1 MNRINRFG
9 IFTAFLFL
17 FAAAGAYTQELSGY
31 DIMRLVDEQYAGDTA
46 TYKLTMTLSSG
57 RGAPRIREVSYY
69 FKDYGD
75 TDKILM
81 VFQSPRDVAGTGY
94 LSFSYDDESKDDDMW
109 LYLPAMRR
117 VRRITGSGKNDDFMG
132 TDFTYEDMGSRSLSK
147 DTFAF
152 QGEESIDGETC
163 RKVEAKPKDRSD
175 PYGRRVI
182 WVRRDSN
189 IIAAVDYYDRQ
200 DKLLKTLR
208 VSGIQK
214 IDNIWTALKMEMN
227 NVQNKHSTRIEMS
240 EIKFNIPLDD
250 SLFAVTTLERG
261 NLR

>member
-1 MNRINRFG
+1 MNRVNRLTVF
-9 IFTAFLFL
+9 FSVVFLL
-17 FAAAGAYTQELSGY
+17 GAGGVFAQELSGY
-31 DIMRLVDEQYAGDTA
+31 DIMKMVDERYTGETA
-46 TYKLTMTLSSG
+46 QYKLSMTLASG

-132 TDFTYEDMGSRSLSK
+132 TDFTYEDMGSRSLAK
-147 DTFAF
+147 DTFTF
-152 QGEESIDGETC
+152 QGEELIDNEPC
-163 RKVEAKPKDRSD
+163 RRVEALPKDRSD

-182 WVRRDSN
+182 WVRKDSN
-189 IIAAVDYYDRQ
+189 IIAAADYYDRQ

-208 VSGIQK
+208 VSNIQR
-214 IDNIWTALKMEMN
+214 IDDIWTALKMEMT
-227 NVQNKHSTRIEMS
+227 NVQNKHSTVIEMS
-240 EIKFNIPLDD
+240 EIKFNLPLDD
-250 SLFAVTTLERG
+250 TLFAVTTLERG